1 MRIKASLLLILSLL
15 LFSCSKDEG
24 PDLSSENKIL
34 SFKITSNGDA
44 FNGVINEQSKTITL
58 TTVALETNSTLVPE
72 ISISQNATISP
83 NPSSAQD
90 FSQNITYVV
99 TAENGEQTTYTVI
112 TNNTPIASEKKILSF
127 QLNIDDE
134 VFDGVINHA
143 SLTIEIETD
152 KNPSYV
158 SPIIMISD
166 GATISPNSSEP
177 QNFNSDIQYT
187 VTAEDETSNVYTV
200 MTKWIS
206 FNSVNSAISTSDIA
220 TRYYSNATPYVRT
233 TYVDLSIPNSNIIL
247 ENDANSYEIEP
258 YNYTTYE
265 NNDLLNTSFQFEF
278 PTDIVTAIDYKLKYI
293 VDGQVKSVSPFNLDV
308 LSENAPEIISSNQT
322 NYSYNDT
329 LILTG
334 NNLLPGLRIVAH
346 NGLIYQFNESS
357 VSVNDDGTELTL
369 LLDTNINMF
378 PSWVGGTS
386 PSETPLIMYYNARN
400 GQTLVVDFN

>member
-15 LFSCSKDEG
+15 LFNCSKDEG

-34 SFKITSNGDA
+34 SFKITSSGDV
-44 FNGVINEQSKTITL
+44 FNGVINELSKTITL
-58 TTVALETNSTLVPE
+58 TTFALETNSTLVPE

-90 FSQNITYVV
+90 FSQNITYIV

-112 TNNTPIASEKKILSF
+112 TNNTPIVSEKKILSF

-134 VFDGVINHA
+134 VFDGVIDHA

-158 SPIIMISD
+158 APIITISD
-166 GATISPNSSEP
+166 GATISPDSSEP

-187 VTAEDETSNVYTV
+187 VTAEDQTSNVYTV

-206 FNSVNSAISTSDIA
+206 FNTVNSAISTSDIA

-233 TYVDLSIPNSNIIL
+233 TYVDLSIPNSSIIL
-247 ENDANSYEIEP
+247 ENDANSYEVSP

-278 PTDIVTAIDYKLKYI
+278 PTDIVSAIDYKLKYI
-293 VDGQVKSVSPFNLDV
+293 VDGQVKSVSPFDLDV

-329 LILTG
+329 LIITG
-334 NNLLPGLRIVAH
+334 NNLLSGLRIVAH

-369 LLDTNINMF
+369 PLDSNINMF